1 MNVKILRKDI
11 SFMTRE
17 NVVLNECETISLP
30 LVTMSNGI
38 TIRLFDPY
46 DMTNA
51 QKIVCQ
57 LIPCIDVYKQMGF
70 DTIVV
75 PATKPIP
82 LAWFLA
88 LHSQLNLVILKK
100 EVKPYYFKFKEFTC
114 KSITSDNKNTMYIT
128 EEDYNMLNNHKVIFF
143 DDVLSTGATYEASKK
158 FLIEECN
165 ITELKSLFV
174 LKEGDSY
181 KADKNIKWLGSIPI

>member
-1 MNVKILRKDI
+1 
-11 SFMTRE
+11 MTRE

-38 TIRLFDPY
+38 TIRLYDPY
-46 DMTNA
+46 DMTHA

-100 EVKPYYFKFKEFTC
+100 EIKPYYFKFKEFTC

-181 KADKNIKWLGSIPI
+181 KTDKNIKWLGSIPI